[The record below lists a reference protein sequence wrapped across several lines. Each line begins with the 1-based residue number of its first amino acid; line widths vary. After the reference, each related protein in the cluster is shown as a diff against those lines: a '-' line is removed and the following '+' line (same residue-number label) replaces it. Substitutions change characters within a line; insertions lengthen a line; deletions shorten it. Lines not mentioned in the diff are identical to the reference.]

1 MSDHTPLLL
10 QGELVHYRNPS
21 FRFENFWVHVD
32 GFSELV
38 QHIWNRHVHSTLPLK
53 RLNTK
58 LARVAKGIKR
68 WHRQKIGVHSYS

>member
-10 QGELVHYRNPS
+10 QGKLVHYKNPS
-21 FRFENFWVHVD
+21 FRFESFWVHVD

-38 QHIWNRHVHSTLPLK
+38 QQIWNRSVSFALPLK

-68 WHRQKIGVHSYS
+68 RRRKK